1 MVAAVILQPAEALS
15 PSLAQ
20 LWLGPWLDSYM
31 TYLTFYFGF
40 PTPSICRGAP
50 ALHPAPL
57 ARSERTMALAKLP
70 SSSPLTL
77 QPWWGRGGGC
87 CLWFSFSF
95 FLSFFNSTWNQ
106 KAVDSGKWSLCPSH
120 TRPWSGPLLPHSPLS
135 QAPPQQTGDQPPPL
149 LMSLPKSL

>member
-1 MVAAVILQPAEALS
+1 MAAVILQPAEALS

-95 FLSFFNSTWNQ
+95 FLSFFFFFFLIQPGIRKLWILAN
-106 KAVDSGKWSLCPSH
+106 
-120 TRPWSGPLLPHSPLS
+120 GPCALPTLVPGLVPYSPIALYPKHHPNRLGTSPL
-135 QAPPQQTGDQPPPL
+135 PC
-149 LMSLPKSL
+149 